1 MAGNPALRKQWSC
14 RAASKKLRNEELLV
28 VNFAV
33 TRLRLEMDREPLWR
47 GNHVAI
53 QQLVDGFGRYLYLR
67 RLQSTNVLV
76 NAIRSGLALLTWR
89 LNLVIADFVQACRL
103 LSLEKMLAFSSDLM

>member
-1 MAGNPALRKQWSC
+1 M
-14 RAASKKLRNEELLV
+14 
-28 VNFAV
+28 
-33 TRLRLEMDREPLWR
+33 EMDRVPLWR

-53 QQLVDGFGRYLYLR
+53 QQLVDDFGRYLYLP

-103 LSLEKMLAFSSDLM
+103 FSLEKMLAFSSDLM